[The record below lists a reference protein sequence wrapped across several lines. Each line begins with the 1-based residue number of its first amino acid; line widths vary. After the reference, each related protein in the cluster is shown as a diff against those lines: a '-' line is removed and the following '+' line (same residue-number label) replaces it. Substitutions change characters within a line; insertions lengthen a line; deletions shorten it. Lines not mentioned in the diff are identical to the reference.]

1 VSERWIILPE
11 GANENTQANF
21 SEILAVHA
29 VLLPNGKVLYFGGSQ
44 HIYDPTLHSV
54 NDPRLDNTRLWNPQ
68 TGQVEK
74 IESPHPLYDLFCCGH
89 SFLAD
94 GKLLVAGGTSGYP
107 PPPPDFHH
115 EHYRGTRRA
124 SLFDPNITQGNPWIT
139 AQEMNV
145 DPANDSGAINDDGTH
160 GSGGR
165 WYPTLLMMGD
175 GRIAAFGG
183 HPEEADTRHSNY
195 TVEAFG
201 FTPSPIGAWTVVSEE
216 PRAVISASGELR
228 IPEIFPRA
236 HLLPNGRIFIACLAD
251 GKSYSWDPYNRR
263 ASAESGW
270 ETIASF
276 RTPLTNPGDPSTWND
291 TYFDNGRLNYSRTFF
306 AWSSVLLPLLPEE
319 GYNARVLVVG
329 RLQPYIINLGRRN
342 DPWPPNSQWQR
353 TAPRDT
359 SNPILFMP
367 SPHRPQQIPEPEPG
381 PGRDPIRYTNHPGMR
396 QQCFSILMPDATVL
410 VVGGSTTNP
419 SDWSG
424 YYFDGVLLPEIYDP
438 SQGRWKTLGTAA
450 IVPRVYHGVALL
462 LPDGRVWT
470 AGSNPWGDGQ
480 PSDYEHRIE
489 IFEPWYFDQPRPSIT
504 RLPEFVKHGQS
515 FELVTPHANIIRR
528 VALIHAGSVTHGFNF
543 DQRYIGLEF
552 NLVAPDRLSIK
563 APPDAWVAPPG
574 YYLVFI
580 SNEAGI
586 PSEGRFIRISF
597 AWVPWFSLGP
607 DTLTF
612 PQGSTITALSTVP
625 GGTSLYVIGPDGQVW
640 TNFFPDINN
649 NPQWNGWSNRPLGPN
664 VFPSGSVVTALSN
677 RGQGSTSLYVIGLDG
692 HVWTNF
698 FPDINNNPQWNG
710 WSNSALGGDIHTFPQ
725 GSKVT
730 ALSLSG
736 GATSLYVLDSDGKVW
751 SKYFPDPRRPGQWAD
766 WFSLG
771 PDTLTFP
778 QGSTITALSTVPGGT
793 SLYVI
798 GPDGQVWST
807 FFDPRI

>member
-1 VSERWIILPE
+1 MSERWIILPE

-276 RTPLTNPGDPSTWND
+276 RTALTNPGDPSTWND

-367 SPHRPQQIPEPEPG
+367 SPHRPQQNQNQDLVGILL
-381 PGRDPIRYTNHPGMR
+381 DIR
-396 QQCFSILMPDATVL
+396 
-410 VVGGSTTNP
+410 TTQ
-419 SDWSG
+419 
-424 YYFDGVLLPEIYDP
+424 EC
-438 SQGRWKTLGTAA
+438 
-450 IVPRVYHGVALL
+450 
-462 LPDGRVWT
+462 
-470 AGSNPWGDGQ
+470 GSNAFQ
-480 PSDYEHRIE
+480 Y
-489 IFEPWYFDQPRPSIT
+489 
-504 RLPEFVKHGQS
+504 
-515 FELVTPHANIIRR
+515 
-528 VALIHAGSVTHGFNF
+528 
-543 DQRYIGLEF
+543 
-552 NLVAPDRLSIK
+552 
-563 APPDAWVAPPG
+563 
-574 YYLVFI
+574 
-580 SNEAGI
+580 
-586 PSEGRFIRISF
+586 
-597 AWVPWFSLGP
+597 
-607 DTLTF
+607 
-612 PQGSTITALSTVP
+612 
-625 GGTSLYVIGPDGQVW
+625 
-640 TNFFPDINN
+640 
-649 NPQWNGWSNRPLGPN
+649 
-664 VFPSGSVVTALSN
+664 
-677 RGQGSTSLYVIGLDG
+677 
-692 HVWTNF
+692 
-698 FPDINNNPQWNG
+698 
-710 WSNSALGGDIHTFPQ
+710 
-725 GSKVT
+725 
-730 ALSLSG
+730 
-736 GATSLYVLDSDGKVW
+736 
-751 SKYFPDPRRPGQWAD
+751 
-766 WFSLG
+766 
-771 PDTLTFP
+771 
-778 QGSTITALSTVPGGT
+778 
-793 SLYVI
+793 
-798 GPDGQVWST
+798 
-807 FFDPRI
+807 